1 MKLKN
6 VRDERIRK
14 KCIGILLCMLLL
26 IVMLT
31 VAVNTNRN
39 QNEEGEYIT
48 SEDAS
53 RLLGYITEKS
63 FNDSFWEGDKYV
75 TVGKGR
81 EIYAELC
88 GNGAVY
94 PVNGKGEKKKLT
106 EAEWF
111 DLYMACVEKLELSD
125 LVYLADYTIISEP
138 SGEKKEGE
146 VYTQKGVVEY
156 QGVDISKEKY
166 KNNRYLMYDK
176 VIIYKIGEN
185 EDEAVLK
192 NVWLDQ
198 YSDNVLRIYTMDGYV
213 ELTGVSIHEEVEET
227 IADITFGGGEV
238 KQVALKKDLI
248 HGKILSLKDEGVE
261 IEGYG
266 MVEFEEGFS
275 IYRTYAELSV
285 GGKRDLVVGYDL
297 AEFVVGD
304 GKLCAALVRK
314 TPDMQNIRVLIKT
327 TGYQDIFHDKVDIQ
341 VTEDSVIKYG
351 KTEKSIKAGET
362 LEVTPDSELLNE
374 GRVYITPVNSTGRI
388 TLNSIERSCGHPSY
402 RGKFEIAKVEGRLI
416 VVNEILLE
424 EYLYEV
430 VPSEMPQNYGI
441 EALKT
446 QAVCARSYAY
456 NQILYN
462 GCAQY
467 GAHVDDSVSYQ
478 VYHNIEANE
487 DATRAVKETCGQV
500 AVYQDRVIDA
510 YYYSTSC
517 GVTTDAGIWDSAEE
531 KPYITSHTVNE
542 KREYLDLST
551 EEAFSAFI
559 KDKSY
564 PAYDGD
570 VQWYRWSTRVS
581 LEQLKRN
588 IDNNMMS
595 RYQANPKNILTRNEE
610 GEYES
615 VPIDTVGKIKSINI
629 TKRGA
634 GGVATEMIIK
644 GTKNTVKVLTE
655 YNIRLFLAPVHTN
668 LKRNDG
674 TNVDSLSML
683 PSAYTTALPVMDE
696 EDNETV
702 VAYEMSGGGYGHG
715 AGMSQNGAKSMAAQ
729 GKTYEE
735 ILKFFYEGIELK
747 KLY

>member
-1 MKLKN
+1 MKLKSMK
-6 VRDERIRK
+6 DERIRK
-14 KCIGILLCMLLL
+14 KCIAIVLCMLLL
-26 IVMLT
+26 SVMLI
-31 VAVNTNRN
+31 VAVNTNKN

-53 RLLGYITEKS
+53 RLLEYITDKT
-63 FNDSFWEGDKYV
+63 FDDTFWDGEKYV
-75 TVGKGR
+75 TVSKGR
-81 EIYAELC
+81 EIYSELC
-88 GNGAVY
+88 GSAAIY
-94 PVNGKGEKKKLT
+94 PINGKGEKKKLT
-106 EAEWF
+106 EAEW
-111 DLYMACVEKLELSD
+111 LTIYMACVEKLEMSE
-125 LVYLADYTIISEP
+125 LVYQADYTIISEV
-138 SGEKKEGE
+138 SGEKNTNK
-146 VYTQKGVVEY
+146 VYTEKGLVEY
-156 QGVDISKEKY
+156 QGIDISKEKY
-166 KNNRYLMYDK
+166 KNNSYLMYDK

-185 EDEAVLK
+185 EEDAVVK
-192 NVWLDQ
+192 NVWLDK
-198 YSDNVLRIYTMDGYV
+198 YSDNVLRIYTMDGYI
-213 ELTGVSIHEEVEET
+213 ELTDVPLEENVEET
-227 IADITFGGGEV
+227 IADITVGGGKV
-238 KQVALKKDLI
+238 KNVALKKDLI
-248 HGKILSLKDEGVE
+248 HGKILSLNEEGVE

-266 MVEFEEGFS
+266 KLEYEEGFS

-314 TPDMQNIRVLIKT
+314 TPDMQNIRVLIKS
-327 TGYQDIFHDKVDIQ
+327 TGYSEVFHDNVNIQ
-341 VTEDSVIKYG
+341 VTEDTLVKHG
-351 KTEKSIKAGET
+351 DVEDTIKAGDTIELT
-362 LEVTPDSELLNE
+362 ADSEWMQE
-374 GRVYITPVNSTGRI
+374 GRLYITPVNSTGRI
-388 TLNSIERSCGHPSY
+388 TLTSIERACGQPSY
-402 RGKFEIAKVEGRLI
+402 RGKFEISKVDGRLV
-416 VVNEILLE
+416 VVNEVLLE
-424 EYLYEV
+424 EYLYDV

-462 GCAQY
+462 GYAQY

-478 VYHNIEANE
+478 VYHNIDTNE
-487 DATRAVKETCGQV
+487 DATRAVKETCGEV
-500 AVYQDRVIDA
+500 AVYEDQVIDA

-542 KREYLDLST
+542 NRECLDLTT
-551 EEAFSAFI
+551 EEAFSEFI
-559 KDKSY
+559 KNKSY
-564 PAYDGD
+564 PAYDDD

-581 LEQLKRN
+581 LEQLKKN

-595 RYQANPKNILTRNEE
+595 RYQANPDNILTRNED

-615 VPIDTVGKIKSINI
+615 VPIDTVGTIKAINI
-629 TKRGA
+629 TKRGE

-644 GTKNTVKVLTE
+644 GSKNTVKVLTE
-655 YNIRLFLAPVHTN
+655 YNIRLFLAPVNTN

-674 TNVDSLSML
+674 TYVDSLSML
-683 PSAYTTALPVMDE
+683 PSAFTTALPVVDE
-696 EDNETV
+696 EDKETV
-702 VAYEMSGGGYGHG
+702 IAYEMSGGGYGHG
-715 AGMSQNGAKSMAAQ
+715 AGMSQNGAKSMASQ

>member
-1 MKLKN
+1 MKLNSMK
-6 VRDERIRK
+6 DERIRK
-14 KCIGILLCMLLL
+14 KCIAIVMCMLLL
-26 IVMLT
+26 SIMLI
-31 VAVNTNRN
+31 VAVNTNNN
-39 QNEEGEYIT
+39 QNEDGEYIT
-48 SEDAS
+48 SEEAS
-53 RLLGYITEKS
+53 RLLKYITDKTFDET
-63 FNDSFWEGDKYV
+63 FWDSEKYV
-75 TVGKGR
+75 TVSKGR
-81 EIYAELC
+81 EIYSELC
-88 GNGAVY
+88 GNAAIY
-94 PVNGKGEKKKLT
+94 PINGKGEKKKLT
-106 EAEWF
+106 EGEW
-111 DLYMACVEKLELSD
+111 LTIYMTCVEKLEMSELI
-125 LVYLADYTIISEP
+125 YQADYTIISEV
-138 SGEKKEGE
+138 SGDENK
-146 VYTQKGVVEY
+146 VYTEKGVVEY
-156 QGVDISKEKY
+156 QGIDISKEKY
-166 KNNRYLMYDK
+166 RNNKYLMYDK
-176 VIIYKIGEN
+176 VIIYKIAEN
-185 EDEAVLK
+185 KEDAVVK
-192 NVWLDQ
+192 NVWLDK
-198 YSDNVLRIYTMDGYV
+198 YSDNVLRIYTIDGYI
-213 ELTGVSIHEEVEET
+213 ELTDVPLEENVEET
-227 IADITFGGGEV
+227 IADITVGNGQV
-238 KQVALKKDLI
+238 KNVALKRDLI
-248 HGKILSLKDEGVE
+248 HGKILSLNDEGVE

-266 MVEFEEGFS
+266 KLEYDEGFA

-314 TPDMQNIRVLIKT
+314 TPDMQNIRVLIKS
-327 TGYQDIFHDKVDIQ
+327 TGYTDIFHDNVNIQ
-341 VTEDSVIKYG
+341 VTEDTLVKYG
-351 KTEKSIKAGET
+351 DTEETIKAGDT
-362 LEVTPDSELLNE
+362 LELTADSEWLQE
-374 GRVYITPVNSTGRI
+374 GRVYIIPVNSTGRI
-388 TLNSIERSCGHPSY
+388 TLTSIERACGQPSY
-402 RGKFEIAKVEGRLI
+402 RGKFEISKVDGRLI
-416 VVNEILLE
+416 VVNEVLLE
-424 EYLYEV
+424 EYLYDV

-462 GCAQY
+462 GYAQY

-487 DATRAVKETCGQV
+487 EATRAVKETCGEV
-500 AVYQDRVIDA
+500 VVYDDQVIDA

-542 KREYLDLST
+542 NREYLDLTT

-564 PAYDGD
+564 PAYDDD

-581 LEQLKRN
+581 LEQLKKN

-595 RYQANPKNILTRNEE
+595 RYQANPNNILTRNEE

-615 VPIDTVGKIKSINI
+615 VPIDTVGTVKSINI
-629 TKRGA
+629 TKRGE

-644 GTKNTVKVLTE
+644 GSKNTVKVLTE
-655 YNIRLFLAPVHTN
+655 YNIRLFLAPVNTN

-674 TNVDSLSML
+674 TYVDSLSML
-683 PSAYTTALPVMDE
+683 PSAYTTALPVVDE
-696 EDNETV
+696 EDKETV
-702 VAYEMSGGGYGHG
+702 IAYEMSGGGYGHG
-715 AGMSQNGAKSMAAQ
+715 AGMSQNGAKTMASQ